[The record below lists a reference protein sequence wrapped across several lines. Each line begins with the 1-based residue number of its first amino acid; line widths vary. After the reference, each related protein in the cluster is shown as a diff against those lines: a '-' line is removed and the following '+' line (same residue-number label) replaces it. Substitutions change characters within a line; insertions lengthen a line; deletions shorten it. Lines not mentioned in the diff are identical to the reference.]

1 MLKMLTVT
9 LFKLDILKKNI
20 IVRENNNFGNEVTEF

>member
-9 LFKLDILKKNI
+9 LSKLDILKKII